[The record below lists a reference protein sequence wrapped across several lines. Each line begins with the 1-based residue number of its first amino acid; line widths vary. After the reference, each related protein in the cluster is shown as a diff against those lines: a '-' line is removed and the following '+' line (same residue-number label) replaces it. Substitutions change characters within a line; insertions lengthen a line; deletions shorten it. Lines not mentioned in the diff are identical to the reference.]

1 MNSPAH
7 HHHQDPVIVVGS
19 GLAGM
24 LAAHHLARSG
34 PVILVTKGVIDAGS
48 SQHAQGGLAAA
59 VGIGDTPAWHIAD
72 TLAAGAGLCDPS
84 AVAVIC
90 EDGPA
95 RVQELIDL
103 GVAFDRD
110 PDGTLALAM
119 EGAHDRPRVVHAG
132 GDATGA
138 HIVAALVAV
147 VRADPRIDI
156 RERTVALEVV
166 VEAGEARGLWV
177 REPSGERRRLDG
189 RATVLATG
197 GMGHL
202 FSRTTNPSVAT
213 ADGAALAHRAGALLA
228 DLELVQFHPTALA
241 LGHSPLALV
250 SEAVRGAGAY
260 LRDARGNRF
269 MLALHPMAELGPR
282 DVVARAIAAQ
292 AAADDRDV
300 TLDLRHLK
308 PAGVYNHFP
317 TVAAACREHGLD
329 LARDTIPVTPAT
341 HYAMGG
347 ALTDTWG
354 RTTVPRLWAIGECAC
369 TGAHGANRL
378 ASNSLLEAA
387 TMAVRCA
394 GAVDMAEW
402 SNADPAPTRAPRP
415 VEANWRATLQGEIWE
430 HAGVVRDA
438 TGLTAAAAIL
448 GHAPSGDDHETGN
461 LRDVAE
467 LMVAAALIRQES
479 RGGHFRTDFPDQD
492 PRWLVRI
499 AWRAGEPIDVP
510 LNQGP
515 RARKEAA

>member
-1 MNSPAH
+1 MNSPTAPH
-7 HHHQDPVIVVGS
+7 TDPVIVVGS

-24 LAAHHLARSG
+24 LAAHHLAGTG

-59 VGIGDTPAWHIAD
+59 VGVGDAPAWHIAD
-72 TLAAGAGLCDPS
+72 TLVAGAGLCDPD

-110 PDGTLALAM
+110 PDGALALAM

-147 VRADPRIDI
+147 VQADPRIDI
-156 RERTVALEVV
+156 RERTVALDVA
-166 VEAGEARGLWV
+166 VEAGRASGLWV
-177 REPSGERRRLDG
+177 RDGSGVDHRLDG
-189 RATVLATG
+189 RAVVLATG

-202 FSRTTNPSVAT
+202 FSRTTNPAVAT

-241 LGHSPLALV
+241 LGPSPLALV

-260 LRDARGNRF
+260 LRDARGHRF
-269 MLALHPMAELGPR
+269 MLDLHPMAELGPR

-300 TLDLRHLK
+300 TLDLRHLD
-308 PAGVYNHFP
+308 PEGVYNHFP
-317 TVAAACREHGLD
+317 TVAAACRAHSLD
-329 LARDTIPVTPAT
+329 LARDPIPVTPAT

-354 RTTVPRLWAIGECAC
+354 RTTVPGLWAIGECAC

-394 GAVDMAEW
+394 SALDSPDW
-402 SNADPAPTRAPRP
+402 PTADPARPSPARP
-415 VEANWRATLQGEIWE
+415 VAADWRPTLQDTVWD
-430 HAGVVRDA
+430 HAGVVRA
-438 TGLTAAAAIL
+438 EAGLKGGAAIL
-448 GHAPSGDDHETGN
+448 QTAPAGTDYETGN
-461 LRDVAE
+461 LRDIAE
-467 LMVAAALIRQES
+467 LMVAAALIREES
-479 RGGHFRTDFPDQD
+479 RGGHFRSDFPAQD

-499 AWRAGEPIDVP
+499 AWRAGTPIEVP
-510 LNQGP
+510 LNQGSI
-515 RARKEAA
+515 ARKEAA